1 MQGSWSMQQILSMG
15 HLISMLGKLSIIMGE
30 VLLIMF
36 GAAAY
41 KVNLFHARLM
51 AISKENLRKSEQM

>member
-1 MQGSWSMQQILSMG
+1 MQQILSMG

-51 AISKENLRKSEQM
+51 AISKENLGKREQM